1 MAPSPKPDHHLNLNY
16 LPQFSASQPRS
27 GSSTANTSPIEAA
40 AGSAGR
46 SPFGNPS
53 PANGM
58 GSNTRLGAGSPSH
71 EFGSRPFSKRAREIQ
86 AQEGLTPNLWG
97 PPASGGS
104 TPLRETIPESPSQ
117 DGFPDFMPPAEG
129 SGPNIPRSGRSR
141 AGTVPSRFSPSSGPG
156 TSSSASLLPKT
167 SRPTP
172 STSPY
177 RSPSLTAKDAV
188 SGNSSAARST
198 SALLSRLRA
207 GSMPQQIK
215 QHDNTAPFGTSLFST
230 GWGNGRE
237 RSSTLASVR
246 SADTPDS
253 PAHSSFSKDGL
264 TDTDVKTLDYLGLA
278 ETPRQSQANLFQPGM
293 QRLSIQPFI
302 GELAGYKNANRFRSY
317 SVNAKEKYAEDEG
330 EDYYPNGQ
338 YSGQQSGAM
347 TPLDAT
353 TAAALAATQAQI
365 HQHNLAVQAFANA
378 ATGTRPR
385 ARTAGVLESPLGS
398 IGRNNYLATP
408 SRLDRSMTAADLGLA
423 NGLEY
428 TGLPEAVRAMQLNNP
443 GGRINGEIPDDTNQ
457 DGPTRA
463 LWLGNIPASTTVSS
477 LQAIF
482 QLYGKIE
489 STRVLIHKNCGF
501 VNFENVESAI
511 AAKTQVNG
519 KEIFP
524 GAGPVRIGFAK
535 APSASSADTAGN
547 NGIPQ
552 SRSPDSFTNGHVDT
566 RDSHVRHATT
576 HRDPGGVHAQSSAAA
591 LRVPELSALK
601 DEMLQIVGEFGAT
614 NQDQAQI
621 ASSIDAAI
629 GFDEFEAEIA
639 GVPEPSH
646 ARIHDAPKLREIRKR
661 IDNNAISQAEIEEI
675 AIGMLPEIAELSSD
689 YLGNTVVQKLFEF
702 CPEAVKEQML
712 IQIDHHLAEIGV
724 HKNGTWAAQK
734 IIDVAKVPN
743 QIGLI
748 VGSLRPYTVALF
760 LDQYG
765 NYVLQCCL
773 RFGFPWNN
781 FIFETMLS
789 RMWEV
794 AQGRFGARA
803 MRACLESHHATKDQ
817 QRMLA
822 AAVALHSVQ
831 LATNANGALLLTWF
845 LDTCTFPRR
854 RLVLA
859 PRLVPHLVH
868 LCTHKVAYLTVLK
881 VINQRNE
888 PEARDTVLKALFFS
902 ENDQTL
908 KDILSDQTCGATL
921 IFKILTTPFL
931 EDDLR
936 ADIVQNVRN
945 VLNRLN
951 IASPQ
956 AYKRLMDEVG
966 ISTRGGKSDRENYST
981 ERARSQNNSRSASQ
995 QRPSTGRKH
1004 VPESERQYN
1013 GPYYQQLGQP
1023 QYPVHSVFPGTSAGI
1038 DPNGLAA
1045 YDQYVPGLAP
1055 NAVNPP
1061 LQQTF
1066 LATQA
1071 RNMSQNDFY
1080 PGLAAPG
1087 LSGYNSAAMDP
1098 ATLRAMQGQQ
1108 YPRPMQMSGSPMLQ
1122 QTGFGAPQGY
1132 NPLMAANGMT
1142 GAYQYPMQLGLED
1155 GQASGQ
1161 GAMSRVSNGRDGED
1175 PHNFQSDVH
1184 AVLKMTVSDLKV
1196 RIENTAKAC
1205 HAKTPGLSKLPF
1217 RAIAIIIGVASVNAL
1232 IWLAVGIVIVSLASL
1247 LHRGRQQLMRLY
1259 SITTQHCIRSLHS
1272 LVPHSRTQSHESSI
1286 VIITS
1291 IAVAATAAA
1300 ISSKFGTFERVGG
1313 IIEIALLGIA
1323 SIQGAKGTS
1332 IWLILIFPVLFTA
1345 GMCLLD
1351 TVDGALM
1358 MAMYTSTALAKDRIA
1373 ILYYSIVLTVV
1384 TVIVAVVI
1392 GFIQLLSLIQNVAE
1406 PTGRFWEG
1414 VAVAGDHYDVI
1425 GGAICGSFVVFGA
1438 FSMLLYKPW
1447 RRWFDEQR
1455 STHVQHYQL
1464 EQATGPPRGDME
1476 PDRSPHDRTN
1486 GQEDVSDSPD
1496 AVS

>member
-40 AGSAGR
+40 AGSA
-46 SPFGNPS
+46 
-53 PANGM
+53 
-58 GSNTRLGAGSPSH
+58 
-71 EFGSRPFSKRAREIQ
+71 

-117 DGFPDFMPPAEG
+117 DGFPDFIPPAEG
-129 SGPNIPRSGRSR
+129 SSPNIPRSGRSR

-156 TSSSASLLPKT
+156 TSSGASLLPKT

-215 QHDNTAPFGTSLFST
+215 QHDNTAPFGTPLFST

-278 ETPRQSQANLFQPGM
+278 ETPRQSQATLFQPGM

-317 SVNAKEKYAEDEG
+317 SVNAKEKYAEDED

-385 ARTAGVLESPLGS
+385 ARTAGVLESPLRS

-408 SRLDRSMTAADLGLA
+408 SRLDRSVTAADLGLA

-443 GGRINGEIPDDTNQ
+443 GGRMNGEIPDDNNQ

-535 APSASSADTAGN
+535 APSASSADIAGN

-566 RDSHVRHATT
+566 RDSQVRHATT

-601 DEMLQIVGEFGAT
+601 DEMLQIVAEFGAT

-621 ASSIDAAI
+621 AGSIDAAI
-629 GFDEFEAEIA
+629 SFDKFEAEIA

-702 CPEAVKEQML
+702 CSEAAKEQML

-908 KDILSDQTCGATL
+908 EDILSDQTCGATL

-936 ADIVQNVRN
+936 ADIVQNVRK

-951 IASPQ
+951 ITSPQ

-966 ISTRGGKSDRENYST
+966 ISTRGGKSDRENHSS

-1023 QYPVHSVFPGTSAGI
+1023 QYPVHGVFQGTSAGI

-1055 NAVNPP
+1055 NAVNPQ

-1098 ATLRAMQGQQ
+1098 TTLRAMQGQQ
-1108 YPRPMQMSGSPMLQ
+1108 YPRPMQMSASPMLQ
-1122 QTGFGAPQGY
+1122 QTGFGAQQGY
-1132 NPLMAANGMT
+1132 NPLMVANSMT
-1142 GAYQYPMQLGLED
+1142 GAYQYPMQYVP
-1155 GQASGQ
+1155 QMQ
-1161 GAMSRVSNGRDGED
+1161 QQQGRDDKVFSPVCANVRDDEG
-1175 PHNFQSDVH
+1175 PHTFQSDVH
-1184 AVLKMTVSDLKV
+1184 AVVKMTVSDLKI
-1196 RIENTAKAC
+1196 RIEKTAKAY

-1232 IWLAVGIVIVSLASL
+1232 IWLAVGVVI
-1247 LHRGRQQLMRLY
+1247 
-1259 SITTQHCIRSLHS
+1259 
-1272 LVPHSRTQSHESSI
+1272 SHESSI

-1291 IAVAATAAA
+1291 IVVAATAAA

-1414 VAVAGDHYDVI
+1414 VSVAGDHYDVI

-1438 FSMLLYKPW
+1438 FSVLLYKPW

-1464 EQATGPPRGDME
+1464 EQATGPPGGDME
-1476 PDRSPHDRTN
+1476 PDRNPHNRTDV
-1486 GQEDVSDSPD
+1486 QKDVSDNPD
-1496 AVS
+1496 AVSRST